1 MEELKKGQ
9 KAPDFTATDQSG
21 NPIKLS
27 NYKGSKVILY
37 FYPNL
42 DKPEPNRK
50 EFVILRDGNSNYRTQ
65 KKHCRRAELL

>member
-1 MEELKKGQ
+1 MDKHCKKH
-9 KAPDFTATDQSG
+9 T
-21 NPIKLS
+21 
-27 NYKGSKVILY
+27 SKPKHRSRSQLTLAGFETPFEGI
-37 FYPNL
+37 FNPNL